1 MCQEKNIDLT
11 ICNLT
16 NLKIDSISITP
27 TNGNENNENQ
37 NYESQLTIFEQYLFK
52 SSRYC
57 VDYIFKKESDQQNGK
72 RILFVKE
79 IPNSAYY
86 NQAGF
91 QNILRK
97 FSKFSKCSLCF
108 SFNLTSN
115 VSWDI
120 NPFKLFTNEIKSEL
134 KITEIS
140 FNSFANSFLTKAI
153 SRIIQLE
160 GLQTHLTKDEI
171 NDLCSMSNGDLRYT
185 INCL

>member
-79 IPNSAYY
+79 NT
-86 NQAGF
+86 
-91 QNILRK
+91 L
-97 FSKFSKCSLCF
+97 
-108 SFNLTSN
+108 
-115 VSWDI
+115 W
-120 NPFKLFTNEIKSEL
+120 
-134 KITEIS
+134 
-140 FNSFANSFLTKAI
+140 
-153 SRIIQLE
+153 
-160 GLQTHLTKDEI
+160 
-171 NDLCSMSNGDLRYT
+171 
-185 INCL
+185 CLDVMFFW